1 MTQIH
6 IPEEQLKKDIA
17 EGTDKSGT
25 ATANGSAYNSGVSGQ
40 GTSIYVS
47 KTQKKEK
54 AKDLNVIFY
63 SIIFKF

>member
-6 IPEEQLKKDIA
+6 IQRNSLKDIA

-25 ATANGSAYNSGVSGQ
+25 ATTNGSAYNSGVSGQ

-47 KTQKKEK
+47 KTQRKKK
-54 AKDLNVIFY
+54 PKTSMSFLQHY
-63 SIIFKF
+63 L